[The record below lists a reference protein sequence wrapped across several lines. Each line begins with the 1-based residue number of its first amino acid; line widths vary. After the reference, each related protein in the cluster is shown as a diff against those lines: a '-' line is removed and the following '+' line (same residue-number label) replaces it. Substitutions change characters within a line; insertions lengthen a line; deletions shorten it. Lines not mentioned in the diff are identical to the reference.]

1 MQHPPRQG
9 HAGGKP
15 AAARQ
20 DLEGAGEETA
30 LKAVKSSK
38 EPGISEGELEVEQ
51 SCLIYSFDIQIPGK
65 SGVQE
70 VMVDAGTG
78 KVLSQTHES
87 ALHESAEHAADQRR
101 PSIPAGT
108 ASNRQSEY
116 RRAGCRGRG
125 INPLSGKGDHHALQR
140 TDGGFID
147 FFVANGA
154 RPGGCDRLS
163 EAMALSIA
171 TTAGQAL

>member
-1 MQHPPRQG
+1 MKIRIITVAGALLLAGAPASYALQCSIHPAKGTPEANLPQL
-9 HAGGKP
+9 AKISKEQ
-15 AAARQ
+15 A
-20 DLEGAGEETA
+20 EETA

-87 ALHESAEHAADQRR
+87 ALHESAEHAADQRAAKH
-101 PSIPAGT
+101 S
-108 ASNRQSEY
+108 
-116 RRAGCRGRG
+116 GR
-125 INPLSGKGDHHALQR
+125 H
-140 TDGGFID
+140 
-147 FFVANGA
+147 
-154 RPGGCDRLS
+154 
-163 EAMALSIA
+163 
-171 TTAGQAL
+171 GQ